1 MNYLRAA
8 HNWGHVVGRAFVYG
22 GIALTAGA
30 ATMNRPLLHWCM
42 NRWCH
47 GSCEGLKIRRSI
59 EHAERL
65 EATGPVIIVSNH
77 LSSIDVLLLGS
88 YLRRE
93 FRWLAKA
100 ELFKVPISGWYL
112 SLAGH
117 VKVHRGE
124 LARRQNRSIKE
135 QIHQV
140 VGEGVDVLFFPEG
153 TRSRDGRL
161 KAFKMGAFL
170 AAVREDIPILPLV
183 VRGTDQIMEAGA
195 NDLTVRPDR
204 ACSVTVMEPITAHL
218 GAEGDVA
225 ERASAL
231 LRHTQQIYI
240 DALGPELVSPEA
252 ISMAEGEGTIA
263 FGAQHA
269 DTSVAS

>member
-8 HNWGHVVGRAFVYG
+8 RNWGHVVGRAFVYG

-42 NRWCH
+42 HRWCR
-47 GSCEGLKIRRSI
+47 GSCEGLNIRRSVV
-59 EHAERL
+59 HADRL
-65 EATGPVIIVSNH
+65 AAPSPLIIVSNH
-77 LSSIDVLLLGS
+77 LSSIDILLLGS
-88 YLRRE
+88 YLQRE

-117 VKVHRGE
+117 VKVHRGAA
-124 LARRQNRSIKE
+124 ARSQNRSIKA
-135 QIHQV
+135 QIHEIV
-140 VGEGVDVLFFPEG
+140 EDGVDVLFFPEG

-161 KAFKMGAFL
+161 KPFKMGAFL
-170 AAVREDIPILPLV
+170 AAVRENIPILPLV

-204 ACSVTVMEPITAHL
+204 SCTVTVMEPITAHL
-218 GAEGDVA
+218 DQRGDIA

-231 LRHTQQIYI
+231 LRQTQRLYV
-240 DALGPELVSPEA
+240 DTLGPELVSPEA
-252 ISMAEGEGTIA
+252 IERAHGEGTIDCVEHPD
-263 FGAQHA
+263 HA
-269 DTSVAS
+269 SAAG